1 MEFKSN
7 LIEAHIVRKNEDRIE
22 YLILKRSSNEK
33 YPDIWQMVTGK
44 VRENEKAYEAVI
56 REISEETNLQ
66 VSKLWV
72 VPHVNSFYNSKDN
85 SVNLIPVFVAL
96 VSSDQNVELSKE
108 HQKYLWSKKSE
119 AKKLFAWPGQVK
131 SLNIIH
137 DYFKQKNTS
146 HNFIEI
152 KL

>member
-7 LIEAHIVRKNEDRIE
+7 LIEAHIARKNEGRIE
-22 YLILKRSSNEK
+22 YLILKRASNEK
-33 YPDIWQMVTGK
+33 YPNIWQMVTGK

-56 REISEETNLQ
+56 REISEETTLQ
-66 VSKLWV
+66 VSNLWV
-72 VPHVNSFYNSKDN
+72 VPHVNFFYNSEDD

-108 HQKYLWSKKSE
+108 HQKFLWAKKSE
-119 AKKLFAWPGQVK
+119 AKKLFAWSGQVK

-137 DYFKQKNTS
+137 DYLKQKNTS

-152 KL
+152 KF